1 MLENLLH
8 NKARVV
14 VLALSMFGLVLIRAF
29 EEVLFYD
36 PFLAFFKSD
45 FKNSTLPIFEAIPLF
60 LGLVFRFSLNT
71 IFSLAILYCFFK
83 QKPMLWF
90 AGKLYV
96 LALFVLLLA
105 FFAIIFLFESP
116 NYVVLFYVR
125 RFLIQPMLLMLFVP
139 AFYLQYRSN

>member
-45 FKNSTLPIFEAIPLF
+45 FKNSTLPIFEAVPLF
-60 LGLVFRFSLNT
+60 FGLVFRFSLNT

-83 QKPMLWF
+83 RKAMLWF

-105 FFAIIFLFESP
+105 FFAIVFLFESP

-125 RFLIQPMLLMLFVP
+125 RFLIQPILLMLFVP